1 MIDLEEFVRSVASSE
16 LDDWPNVLLIGSGK
30 DRQGSSEAG
39 INRLLEALKSSGR
52 TVIFDKSLT
61 DPEATEIAKE
71 VSCVNTT
78 NITGSRPVCAMRR
91 LDRLNRDTAPL
102 LKWVISRENNWW
114 ICSGAT
120 VGGALSSISGAF
132 LTARCPPLPDE
143 ERPAPIEFRVAKDVQ
158 VAWAAGED
166 MERIVEGFAALAA
179 ERLPRHD
186 AIQRAAQLDVDIKRS
201 LRPLLLSAIIED
213 AVSELLEYQM
223 PS

>member
-1 MIDLEEFVRSVASSE
+1 MSVSE
-16 LDDWPNVLLIGSGK
+16 DHGV
-30 DRQGSSEAG
+30 
-39 INRLLEALKSSGR
+39 
-52 TVIFDKSLT
+52 
-61 DPEATEIAKE
+61 
-71 VSCVNTT
+71 
-78 NITGSRPVCAMRR
+78 RPVMSSCAKMP
-91 LDRLNRDTAPL
+91 TAHQSVYRPPTWSL
-102 LKWVISRENNWW
+102 
-114 ICSGAT
+114 
-120 VGGALSSISGAF
+120 SISGAF

-143 ERPAPIEFRVAKDVQ
+143 DRAAPIEFRAAKDVQ

-179 ERLPRHD
+179 ERLPRHE